1 MAETEL
7 AEAVRKLATVFDERQ
22 VQYALIGGLAVG
34 LRSRPRATQD
44 ADFIVSVPAL
54 GFPGL
59 LESLVGQGFQIDVM
73 DAVRRWPVDRF
84 LAFWCGRV
92 RVDWL
97 QPVLP
102 LYSTA
107 LNTATAQPWLDSQVR
122 VATAEGLI
130 LTKLVAF
137 RPQDQA
143 DIETLLLA
151 NRDEID
157 LELIRRE
164 WSAVSAGEEERTV
177 WLENAIARNVERHTD

>member
-1 MAETEL
+1 MAEIEL
-7 AEAVRKLATVFDERQ
+7 ANAVRNLAIVFEQRQ
-22 VQYALIGGLAVG
+22 VQHALIGGLAVG

-54 GFPGL
+54 AFPGL
-59 LESLVGQGFQIDVM
+59 LEALAGSGFQIDVI

-84 LAFWCGRV
+84 LAFWSGQV

-107 LNTATAQPWLDSQVR
+107 LRTATAQPWLDSSLC

-130 LTKLVAF
+130 LTKMVAF

-143 DIETLLLA
+143 DIKTLLVA

-164 WSAVSAGEEERTV
+164 WSAVSAGEEARTV
-177 WLENAIARNVERHTD
+177 WLEDAIARNVRPQVG

>member
-7 AEAVRKLATVFDERQ
+7 AEVVRNLAIVFNERQ
-22 VQYALIGGLAVG
+22 VQHALIGGLAVG

-54 GFPGL
+54 ALPGL
-59 LESLVGQGFQIDVM
+59 LEALASKGFLIDVM

-84 LAFWCGRV
+84 LAFWSGQV

-102 LYSTA
+102 LYSSA
-107 LNTATAQPWLDSQVR
+107 LNTATSQPWLDANIR

-130 LTKLVAF
+130 LTKMVAF

-143 DIETLLLA
+143 DIEALLMA
-151 NRDEID
+151 NRDEIGLD
-157 LELIRRE
+157 LIRRE
-164 WSAVSAGEEERTV
+164 WSAVAAGEEERTE
-177 WLENAIARNVERHTD
+177 WLEKAIARNVPPRMA

>member
-7 AEAVRKLATVFDERQ
+7 AEAVQRLATVFQERQ
-22 VQYALIGGLAVG
+22 VQHALIGGLAVG

-54 GFPGL
+54 ALPGL
-59 LESLVGQGFQIDVM
+59 LESLASEGFEIDVM
-73 DAVRRWPVDRF
+73 EAVRRWGVDHF
-84 LAFWCGRV
+84 LAFWCGQV
-92 RVDWL
+92 RIDWL

-102 LYSTA
+102 LYTTA
-107 LNTATAQPWLDSQVR
+107 LNTATARPWLDSQIQ

-130 LTKLVAF
+130 LTKMVAF

-143 DIETLLLA
+143 DIETLLMA

-157 LELIRRE
+157 LALIRRE
-164 WSAVSAGEEERTV
+164 WVAVSAGEEQRTS
-177 WLENAIARNVERHTD
+177 WLEQALSRHVARNPD

>member
-7 AEAVRKLATVFDERQ
+7 AEAVRTLASIFDERR
-22 VQYALIGGLAVG
+22 VQHALIGGLAVG

-54 GFPGL
+54 AFPGL
-59 LESLVGQGFQIDVM
+59 LESLASRGFQIDVM
-73 DAVRRWPVDRF
+73 DAVRRWSTDRF
-84 LAFWCGRV
+84 LFFWSGQV
-92 RVDWL
+92 RIDWL

-102 LYSTA
+102 LYSIA
-107 LNTATAQPWLDSQVR
+107 LNTATALPWLDSQVR

-130 LTKLVAF
+130 LTKMVAF

-143 DIETLLLA
+143 DIEALLMA

-157 LELIRRE
+157 LEVIRRE
-164 WSAVSAGEEERTV
+164 WSAVSAGEEERTT
-177 WLENAIARNVERHTD
+177 WLEKAIARNVSSHR

>member
-1 MAETEL
+1 MAEMEL
-7 AEAVRKLATVFDERQ
+7 TQAVRTLAIVFDERQ
-22 VQYALIGGLAVG
+22 VQHALIGGLAVG
-34 LRSRPRATQD
+34 LHSRPRATQD

-54 GFPGL
+54 ALPGL
-59 LESLVGQGFQIDVM
+59 LESLASKGFQIDVM
-73 DAVRRWPVDRF
+73 DAVQRWQVDRF
-84 LAFWCGRV
+84 LVFWSGQV

-102 LYSTA
+102 LYSTV
-107 LNTATAQPWLDSQVR
+107 LNSATPQPWLDSNVR

-143 DIETLLLA
+143 DIETLLMA

-164 WSAVSAGEEERTV
+164 WSAVSGGEEERTA
-177 WLENAIARNVERHTD
+177 WLERAIARNVP